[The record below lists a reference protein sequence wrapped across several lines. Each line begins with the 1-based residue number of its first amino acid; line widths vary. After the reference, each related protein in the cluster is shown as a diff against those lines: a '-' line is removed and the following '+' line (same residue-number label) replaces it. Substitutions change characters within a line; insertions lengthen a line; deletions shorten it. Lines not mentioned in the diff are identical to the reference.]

1 MQSVGKRIKELRLKW
16 GFTQE
21 DMAEKLGMNRANF
34 SNYERDV
41 AVPPGDIL
49 VKIADILHTST
60 DYLYGRE
67 SIDRKNV
74 NLPELTA
81 KDERDIARDLEKI
94 LSNLDSKNGMAFYDG
109 EPMDEESAELLR
121 ISLEN
126 SMRLA
131 KQMAKQ
137 KFTPKKYRK

>member
-16 GFTQE
+16 EFTQE

-34 SNYERDV
+34 SNYERSV

-49 VKIADILHTST
+49 VKIADILHTTT
-60 DYLYGRE
+60 DYLLGRE
-67 SIDRKNV
+67 NNDNSSTR
-74 NLPELTA
+74 LPELTA
-81 KDERDIARDLEKI
+81 KDERDVARDLEKI
-94 LSNLDSKNGMAFYDG
+94 LSNLDSRNGMAFYDG